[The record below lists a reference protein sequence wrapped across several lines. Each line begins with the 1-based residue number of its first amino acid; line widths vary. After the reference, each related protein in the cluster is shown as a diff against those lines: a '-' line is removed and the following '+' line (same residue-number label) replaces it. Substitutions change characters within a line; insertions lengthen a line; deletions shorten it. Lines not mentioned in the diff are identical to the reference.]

1 MMGAAIMWENLADSG
16 TVSASSG
23 LASAPAS
30 MLQNQHTTRRWKGR
44 NGALESILLT
54 WSEAQGFDTIS
65 LERCAVV
72 SSGILETMAS
82 TATVRVRVSS
92 SDLTGIAG
100 DVWDSGTL
108 SGRVREEYGR
118 FVELHGSTLTGKA
131 LLIDIGQSGVDAILA
146 GRLVVGMRQAFDYN
160 FSYGWTDGYGDLS
173 RIRKSAGGQTFIDR
187 DLRYRVLGIEFGA
200 VSQADRNAIV
210 REVDRVSGISRDV
223 LFVIDEDSAEPDR
236 DSVWGLIKDMSPPSQ
251 PNPAWFSK
259 RYDIEE
265 RL

>member
-1 MMGAAIMWENLADSG
+1 MGAAILWENLADSG

-23 LASAPAS
+23 LASAPATS
-30 MLQNQHTTRRWKGR
+30 LQNEHTTRRWKGR
-44 NGALESILLT
+44 NGASESILCT
-54 WSEAQGFDTIS
+54 WADAQDFNSIS
-65 LERCAVV
+65 LERCAEVTAGV
-72 SSGILETMAS
+72 LSPMSSA
-82 TATVRVRVSS
+82 ATIRVRVSS
-92 SDLTGIAG
+92 ADLTGVAG

-118 FVELHGSTLTGKA
+118 FVDLHEATLTGKA
-131 LLIDIGQSGVDAILA
+131 LLIDIGQSGADAILA

-251 PNPAWFSK
+251 PNLAWFSK